1 MGNLSGK
8 INKPCEKAEMK
19 LYKFLILL
27 IMLSI
32 ASPALFSQ
40 VNAVL
45 SGNVRDQENKP
56 LELVNVAILG
66 STTGSVT
73 DQSGNY
79 VLIVP
84 ANQEITVDFSFIG
97 YDSKR
102 FRVNL
107 QPGDKRELNV
117 VLMMKYTEL
126 KSVEIKD
133 KQVRSYNYVRL
144 DPKEA
149 KLIPT
154 LSGGIETMLKTL
166 PGVNSANELSSQ
178 YSVRGGNFDEN
189 LVYVNGIEIYRPFLI
204 RSGQQE
210 GLSFVNSTLVSGII
224 FSAGGWD
231 AKYGDKMSSV
241 LDITYRKPDSAA
253 ASVML
258 SLLGAEAHV
267 EGLTKN
273 KKFTFLTGARYK
285 TNQYI
290 LKGLETKGNYQP
302 KFVDV
307 QGVLTYDVNKKIQL
321 SALGYYSRNSY
332 LLVPESRQT
341 NFGTI
346 QEAYRL
352 NIYFDGQEVDRY
364 RMYLGAFS
372 LDYAPNPG
380 LVLKFNVS
388 GFNTKESE
396 TFDVRGQ
403 YWIGKLENAFGDEEF
418 GNVTEVQGV
427 GTFMDHARNYLDA
440 GVISTEH
447 KGSYIK
453 NKNFFNWGL
462 KYQHENID
470 DRLSEWELVDSA
482 GYVIP
487 DPPVNIGGITDP
499 KEPLELENV
508 VKTDVSL
515 STNRIMGYLQNTWDL
530 LGDGR
535 DLSITAGLRFHYWD
549 YNGQFLLSPR
559 ASIAYKPMWQRDVV
573 LRFSTGYYY
582 QPPFYKE
589 LRDLQGNLN
598 PEIRAQKSIHFVAGV
613 DLNFLAWGRPFKF
626 TTEAY
631 YKYLDDL
638 IPYIIDN
645 VRIRYTAE
653 NNSHGYATGIDF
665 KINGEFIKGT
675 ESWASLSFLK
685 TMEDIKD
692 DYYYTYF
699 NESGEKIIP
708 GYTPDQTPVDSV
720 RTEPGYIPRPSDQ
733 LVSFAIFFQDYLPLI
748 PTLKVNL
755 TLIFG
760 TGLPFGAPDS
770 PLYTHTLRYPPY
782 RRVDIGFSKLLIGE
796 KTKFKDKNPLRYIDN
811 AWISL
816 EVFNLFQISNTVS
829 YIWVKDINNRE
840 YAVPNYLT
848 PRQVNIKLIVEF

>member
-1 MGNLSGK
+1 MK
-8 INKPCEKAEMK
+8 ITR
-19 LYKFLILL
+19 FLFLFI
-27 IMLSI
+27 ILSI

-40 VNAVL
+40 ENAVL
-45 SGNVRDQENKP
+45 KGNVRDQDNNP

-66 STTGSVT
+66 SSTGSTT
-73 DQSGNY
+73 DQAGNY
-79 VLIVP
+79 VLVVP
-84 ANQEITVDFSFIG
+84 ANQDITIDFSFVG
-97 YDSKR
+97 FKPKR
-102 FRVNL
+102 YQVNL
-107 QPGDKRELNV
+107 KQGEKKELNV
-117 VLMMKYTEL
+117 ILMVSFTEL
-126 KSVEIKD
+126 KGVEIKD
-133 KQVRSYNYVRL
+133 NQIRSYNYVRL

-149 KLIPT
+149 RMIPT
-154 LSGGIETMLKTL
+154 LSGGIESMLKTL
-166 PGVNSANELSSQ
+166 PGVSSTNELSSQ

-204 RSGQQE
+204 RAGQQE

-253 ASVML
+253 ASVTL

-285 TNQYI
+285 TSQYI
-290 LKGLETKGNYQP
+290 LKGLETKGNYKP
-302 KFVDV
+302 NFVDV
-307 QGVLTYDVNKKIQL
+307 QGVVTYDVTKKIQL
-321 SALGYYSRNSY
+321 SVLGYYSRNSY

-364 RMYLGAFS
+364 RMYLGAFTV
-372 LDYAPNPG
+372 DYKPRPE
-380 LVLKFNVS
+380 LSMKFIVS
-388 GFNTKESE
+388 GFETSESE
-396 TFDVRGQ
+396 TYDVRGQ
-403 YWIGKLENAFGDEEF
+403 YWIGKLENAFGNEDF

-427 GTFMDHARNYLDA
+427 GTFMDHARNFLDA

-447 KGSYIK
+447 KGSYLWK
-453 NKNFFNWGL
+453 NNFLNWGL

-470 DRLSEWELVDSA
+470 DRLSEWELIDSA
-482 GYVIP
+482 GFSMP
-487 DPPVNIGGITDP
+487 NPPVNIGGITDP
-499 KEPLELENV
+499 KQPLELEDAVRSNA
-508 VKTDVSL
+508 TL
-515 STNRIMGYLQNTWDL
+515 STNRLMGYMQNTWDL

-535 DLSITAGLRFHYWD
+535 DLSITAGIRFHYWD

-559 ASIAYKPMWQRDVV
+559 ASIAYKPLWQRDVV
-573 LRFSTGYYY
+573 FRFSTGYYY

-598 PEIRAQKSIHFVAGV
+598 PEIRAQKSIHFVAGM
-613 DLNFLAWGRPFKF
+613 DINFLAWGRPFKF

-638 IPYIIDN
+638 IPYIVDN
-645 VRIRYTAE
+645 VRIRYIAE
-653 NNSHGYATGIDF
+653 NNAHGYATGIDF
-665 KINGEFIKGT
+665 KINGDFIEGT
-675 ESWASLSFLK
+675 ESWMSLSFLK
-685 TMEDIKD
+685 TAEDIKD
-692 DYYYTYF
+692 DYYYDYY

-708 GYTPDQTPVDSV
+708 GYSIDQTPVDSI
-720 RTEPGYIPRPSDQ
+720 RHEPGYIPRPSDQ
-733 LVSFAIFFQDYLPLI
+733 RVSFAIFFQDYLPLI
-748 PTLKVNL
+748 PSFKAHL

-760 TGLPFGAPDS
+760 TGLPFGPPDA
-770 PLYTHTLRYPPY
+770 PLYKRTLRYPPY

-829 YIWVKDINNRE
+829 YIWVKDINNRQ

-848 PRQVNIKLIVEF
+848 PRQLNLKLIVEF

>member
-1 MGNLSGK
+1 
-8 INKPCEKAEMK
+8 MK
-19 LYKFLILL
+19 LAKSLILVL
-27 IMLSI
+27 LLSI
-32 ASPALFSQ
+32 FSPALFSQ

-45 SGNVRDQENKP
+45 SGNVRDLDNKP
-56 LELVNVAILG
+56 LELVNIAILG
-66 STTGSVT
+66 GSSGCVT
-73 DQSGNY
+73 DRDGNY
-79 VLIVP
+79 LLIVP
-84 ANQEITVDFSFIG
+84 ANEEITVDFSFIG
-97 YDSKR
+97 FDSKR
-102 FRVNL
+102 FRITL
-107 QPGDKRELNV
+107 PPGDKKVLDV
-117 VLMMKYTEL
+117 VLTLKYTEL

-133 KQVRSYNYVRL
+133 RQVRSYNYVRL
-144 DPKEA
+144 DPKQA

-154 LSGGIETMLKTL
+154 LSGGIEAMLKTL
-166 PGVNSANELSSQ
+166 PGVSSANELSSQ

-210 GLSFVNSTLVSGII
+210 GLSFVNSTLVSGIL

-267 EGLTKN
+267 EGITKD
-273 KKFTFLTGARYK
+273 KKFTFLVGARYK
-285 TNQYI
+285 SNQYV
-290 LKGLETKGNYQP
+290 LKGLETKGSYRPN
-302 KFVDV
+302 FADV
-307 QGVLTYDVNKKIQL
+307 QGVLTYKLNKKIQL

-352 NIYFDGQEVDRY
+352 TIYFDGQEVDRY
-364 RMYLGAFS
+364 KMYLGAFS
-372 LDYAPNPG
+372 VDYAPNPG

-388 GFNTKESE
+388 GFNTNESE

-403 YWIGKLENAFGDEEF
+403 YWIGKLENTLGNEDF

-440 GVISTEH
+440 DVISAEH
-447 KGSYIK
+447 KGSYVK
-453 NKNFFNWGL
+453 NRNFFNWGL
-462 KYQHENID
+462 KYQHENVN
-470 DRLSEWELVDSA
+470 DRLSEWQMTDSA
-482 GYVIP
+482 GYSLPI
-487 DPPVNIGGITDP
+487 PPVVIGGITDP
-499 KEPLELENV
+499 KQPLELIDAVRTNIG
-508 VKTDVSL
+508 L
-515 STNRIMGYLQNTWDL
+515 STNRVMGYLQNTWDL

-535 DLSITAGLRFHYWD
+535 NLSITAGLRFHYWD

-573 LRFSTGYYY
+573 FRFSTGYYY

-598 PEIRAQKSIHFVAGV
+598 PDIKAQESIHFVAGM
-613 DLNFLAWGRPFKF
+613 DINFLAWGRPFKF

-631 YKYLDDL
+631 YKYLNDL

-645 VRIRYTAE
+645 VRIRYTAK
-653 NNSHGYATGIDF
+653 NNAKGYATGIDF

-675 ESWASLSFLK
+675 ESWASLSFMK
-685 TMEDIKD
+685 TMQNIEG
-692 DYYYTYF
+692 DYYYTYY
-699 NESGEKIIP
+699 NASGERIIP
-708 GYTPDQTPVDSV
+708 GYTADQVAIDSV
-720 RTEPGYIPRPSDQ
+720 RTNPGYIPRPSDQ
-733 LVSFAIFFQDYLPLI
+733 RVSFAIFFQDYLPLI

-755 TLIFG
+755 TLVFG
-760 TGLPFGAPDS
+760 TGLPFGPPDS
-770 PLYTHTLRYPPY
+770 PLYKQTLRYPPY
-782 RRVDIGFSKLLIGE
+782 RRVDIGFSKLLVSS
-796 KTKFKDKNPLRYIDN
+796 KTKFKGKNPLHFIDN

-816 EVFNLFQISNTVS
+816 EVFNLLQISNTVS

-848 PRQVNIKLIVEF
+848 PRQLNLKLILEF

>member
-1 MGNLSGK
+1 
-8 INKPCEKAEMK
+8 MK
-19 LYKFLILL
+19 LNKFLIL
-27 IMLSI
+27 IFIVCI
-32 ASPALFSQ
+32 ASPAMFSQ

-73 DQSGNY
+73 DKSGNY
-79 VLIVP
+79 ALIVP
-84 ANQEITVDFSFIG
+84 ANEEVIVDFSFIG

-102 FRVNL
+102 FRITL
-107 QPGDKRELNV
+107 PPGDKKVLDV

-154 LSGGIETMLKTL
+154 MSGGIEAMLKTL
-166 PGVNSANELSSQ
+166 PGVSSSNELSSQ

-204 RSGQQE
+204 RAGQQE

-241 LDITYRKPDSAA
+241 LDITYRKPDSLA

-258 SLLGAEAHV
+258 SLLGAEGHI
-267 EGLTKN
+267 EGISKN

-285 TNQYI
+285 ANQYV
-290 LKGLETKGNYQP
+290 LKGLETTGSYKPN
-302 KFVDV
+302 FVDV
-307 QGVLTYDVNKKIQL
+307 QGVLTYDINKKIQL

-332 LLVPESRQT
+332 LFKPESRQT

-346 QEAYRL
+346 EEAYRL

-372 LDYAPNPG
+372 LDYTPNPG
-380 LVLKFNVS
+380 LQLKFNVS
-388 GFNTKESE
+388 GFNTTESE

-403 YWIGKLENAFGDEEF
+403 YWIGKLESSFGNEEF
-418 GNVTEVQGV
+418 GNVTEVRGV

-447 KGSYIK
+447 KGSFIK

-462 KYQHENID
+462 KYQHENVD

-482 GYVIP
+482 GYVLP
-487 DPPVNIGGITDP
+487 DPPIVIGGITDP
-499 KEPLELENV
+499 KAPLELNNAV
-508 VKTDVSL
+508 RTNISL
-515 STNRIMGYLQNTWDL
+515 STNRLMGYLQNTWDL

-573 LRFSTGYYY
+573 FRFSTGYYY

-589 LRDLQGNLN
+589 LRDLEGNLN

-638 IPYIIDN
+638 IPYIVDN
-645 VRIRYTAE
+645 VRIRYLAE
-653 NNSHGYATGIDF
+653 NNAHGYATGIDF

-685 TMEDIKD
+685 TMQDIKD
-692 DYYYTYF
+692 DYYYTYY
-699 NESGEKIIP
+699 NASGKEIIP
-708 GYTPDQTPVDSV
+708 GYTADQVVADSI
-720 RTEPGYIPRPSDQ
+720 RTNPGYIPRPSDQ

-748 PTLKVNL
+748 PSFKVNL

-760 TGLPFGAPDS
+760 SGLPFGPPDS

-796 KTKFKDKNPLRYIDN
+796 KTKFKEKNPLRYIDN
-811 AWISL
+811 AWISF

-848 PRQVNIKLIVEF
+848 PRLVNLKLIVEF

>member
-1 MGNLSGK
+1 MENLSGK
-8 INKPCEKAEMK
+8 TNKSCDKAEMK
-19 LYKFLILL
+19 ITRSLFLFI
-27 IMLSI
+27 ILSI

-40 VNAVL
+40 ENAIL
-45 SGNVRDQENKP
+45 KGSVRDQDNNP

-66 STTGSVT
+66 SSTGSTT
-73 DQSGNY
+73 DQAGNY
-79 VLIVP
+79 VFVVP
-84 ANQEITVDFSFIG
+84 ANQDITIDFSFVG
-97 YDSKR
+97 FKPKR
-102 FRVNL
+102 YQVNL
-107 QPGDKRELNV
+107 KPGEKKELNV
-117 VLMMKYTEL
+117 MLMVSFTEL
-126 KSVEIKD
+126 KGVEIKD
-133 KQVRSYNYVRL
+133 NQIRSYNYVRL

-149 KLIPT
+149 RMIPT
-154 LSGGIETMLKTL
+154 LSGGIESMLKTL
-166 PGVNSANELSSQ
+166 PGVSSTNELSSQ

-204 RSGQQE
+204 RAGQQE
-210 GLSFVNSTLVSGII
+210 GLSFVNPTLVSGII

-253 ASVML
+253 ASVVL

-285 TNQYI
+285 TSQYI
-290 LKGLETKGNYQP
+290 LKGLETKGSYKPN
-302 KFVDV
+302 FVDV
-307 QGVLTYDVNKKIQL
+307 QGVVTYDVTKKIQL
-321 SALGYYSRNSY
+321 SVLGYYSRNSY

-364 RMYLGAFS
+364 SMYLGAFTV
-372 LDYAPNPG
+372 DYKPRPE
-380 LVLKFNVS
+380 LSMKFIVS
-388 GFNTKESE
+388 GFETRESE
-396 TFDVRGQ
+396 TYDVLGQ
-403 YWIGKLENAFGDEEF
+403 YWIGKLENAFGNEEF

-427 GTFMDHARNYLDA
+427 GSFMDHARNFLDA

-447 KGSYIK
+447 KGSYLWK
-453 NKNFFNWGL
+453 RNFMNWGL
-462 KYQHENID
+462 RYQHENIA
-470 DRLSEWELVDSA
+470 DRLSEWELIDSA
-482 GYVIP
+482 GYSMP
-487 DPPVNIGGITDP
+487 NPPVIIGGITDP
-499 KEPLELENV
+499 KQPLELEYAV
-508 VKTDVSL
+508 RTDVGL
-515 STNRIMGYLQNTWDL
+515 STNRVMGYLQNTWNL
-530 LGDGR
+530 LGEGR
-535 DLSITAGLRFHYWD
+535 DLSITAGIRFHYWD

-559 ASIAYKPMWQRDVV
+559 ASIAYKPLWQRDVV
-573 LRFSTGYYY
+573 FRFSTGYYY

-598 PEIRAQKSIHFVAGV
+598 PEIRAQKSIHFVAGM
-613 DLNFLAWGRPFKF
+613 DINFLAWGRPFKF

-638 IPYIIDN
+638 IPYIVDN
-645 VRIRYTAE
+645 VRIRYTAQ
-653 NNSHGYATGIDF
+653 NNAHGYATGIDF
-665 KINGEFIKGT
+665 KINGDFIPGT
-675 ESWASLSFLK
+675 ESWMSLSFLK
-685 TMEDIKD
+685 TAEDIKD
-692 DYYYTYF
+692 DYYYDYY
-699 NESGEKIIP
+699 NASSEKIIP
-708 GYTPDQTPVDSV
+708 GYSIDQTPVDSI
-720 RTEPGYIPRPSDQ
+720 RHEPGYIPRPSDQ
-733 LVSFAIFFQDYLPLI
+733 RVSFAIFFQDYLPLI
-748 PTLKVNL
+748 PSFKAHL

-760 TGLPFGAPDS
+760 TGLPFGPPDS
-770 PLYTHTLRYPPY
+770 PLYKQTLRYPPY

-829 YIWVKDINNRE
+829 YIWVKDINNRQ

-848 PRQVNIKLIVEF
+848 PRQLNLKLIVEF

>member
-1 MGNLSGK
+1 MN
-8 INKPCEKAEMK
+8 
-19 LYKFLILL
+19 LYKFPFLLFIL
-27 IMLSI
+27 ST
-32 ASPALFSQ
+32 ASSALYSQ
-40 VNAVL
+40 ANAVL
-45 SGNVRDQENKP
+45 NGNVRDQENKP
-56 LELVNVAILG
+56 LELVNVALVGTTIG
-66 STTGSVT
+66 STT
-73 DQSGNY
+73 DHEGNY
-79 VLIVP
+79 VLVVP
-84 ANQEITVDFSFIG
+84 SNQEFIVDFSFIG

-102 FRVNL
+102 FKITL
-107 QPGDKRELNV
+107 PPGDKKTLDV
-117 VLMMKYTEL
+117 VLTMKYTEL

-144 DPKEA
+144 DPKQA

-154 LSGGIETMLKTL
+154 LGGGIESMLKTL
-166 PGVNSANELSSQ
+166 PGVSSANELSSQ

-204 RSGQQE
+204 RAGQQE
-210 GLSFVNSTLVSGII
+210 GLSFVNSTLVSGIL

-253 ASVML
+253 ASFML
-258 SLLGAEAHV
+258 SLLGAEAHA
-267 EGLTKN
+267 EGATKD

-290 LKGLETKGNYQP
+290 LNGLETKGSYRPN
-302 KFVDV
+302 FIDV
-307 QGVLTYDVNKKIQL
+307 QGVLTYNLNKKLQL

-332 LLVPESRQT
+332 QLVPESRQT

-352 NIYFDGQEVDRY
+352 SIYFDGQEIDRY
-364 RMYLGAFS
+364 QMYLGAFS
-372 LDYAPNPG
+372 IDYNPKPS
-380 LVLKFNVS
+380 LALKFNVS
-388 GFNTKESE
+388 GFNTSESE

-403 YWIGKLENAFGDEEF
+403 YWIGKLENALGSQEF

-427 GTFMDHARNYLDA
+427 GTYMDHARNYLDA
-440 GVISTEH
+440 GVISAEH
-447 KGSYIK
+447 KGSFVK
-453 NKNFFNWGL
+453 NRNFLNWGI
-462 KYQHENID
+462 KYQHENVKD
-470 DRLSEWELVDSA
+470 QLSEWELVDSA
-482 GYVIP
+482 GYIIP
-487 DPPVNIGGITDP
+487 DPPVVIGGITDP
-499 KEPLELENV
+499 KQPLEL
-508 VKTDVSL
+508 KDVIRTHVRL

-535 DLSITAGLRFHYWD
+535 ELSITAGLRFHYWD

-559 ASIAYKPMWQRDVV
+559 ASIAYKPMWERDVV
-573 LRFSTGYYY
+573 FRFAAGYYY

-589 LRDLQGNLN
+589 LRDLQGVLN
-598 PEIRAQKSIHFVAGV
+598 PDLKAQESIHFVAGM

-631 YKYLDDL
+631 YKYLNDL
-638 IPYIIDN
+638 IPYVVDN
-645 VRIRYTAE
+645 VRIRYTAK
-653 NNSHGYATGIDF
+653 NNAHGYATGIDF

-685 TMEDIKD
+685 TMQDIEG
-692 DYYYTYF
+692 DYYYTYY
-699 NESGEKIIP
+699 NAEGNKIIP
-708 GYTPDQTPVDSV
+708 GYTVDQVAVDSI
-720 RTEPGYIPRPSDQ
+720 RTNPGYIPRPSDQ
-733 LVSFAIFFQDYLPLI
+733 RVSFAIFFQDYLPLI

-760 TGLPFGAPDS
+760 TGLPFGPPDA
-770 PLYTHTLRYPPY
+770 PLYEQTLRYPPY
-782 RRVDIGFSKLLIGE
+782 RRVDIGFSKLLVSS
-796 KTKFKDKNPLRYIDN
+796 KTKFKSNNPLRVIDN
-811 AWISL
+811 AWLSL
-816 EVFNLFQISNTVS
+816 EVFNLFDISNTVS

-848 PRQVNIKLIVEF
+848 PRQVNLKLIVEF

>member
-1 MGNLSGK
+1 MK
-8 INKPCEKAEMK
+8 IAKT
-19 LYKFLILL
+19 LILFIL
-27 IMLSI
+27 LSL
-32 ASPALFSQ
+32 ASPALLAQ
-40 VNAVL
+40 ENAFL
-45 SGNVRDQENKP
+45 KGNVRDQDNKP
-56 LELVNVAILG
+56 MELVNVAVLG
-66 STTGSVT
+66 STTGSST
-73 DQSGNY
+73 DPKGNY
-79 VLIVP
+79 MLVVP

-97 YDSKR
+97 YKSKR
-102 FRVNL
+102 YQVNL
-107 QPGDKRELNV
+107 KAGESRELNV
-117 VLMMKYTEL
+117 VMMISFTEL
-126 KSVEIKD
+126 KDVEIKD
-133 KQVRSYNYVRL
+133 DQVRSYNYVRL

-154 LSGGIETMLKTL
+154 LSGGIEAMLKTL

-253 ASVML
+253 ASVLL
-258 SLLGAEAHV
+258 SLLGAQAHL

-273 KKFTFLTGARYK
+273 KKLTFLTGVRYK

-290 LKGLETKGNYQP
+290 LKGLETKGSYKPN
-302 KFVDV
+302 FIDA
-307 QGVLTYDVNKKIQL
+307 QGVVTYDLNEKVQL

-352 NIYFDGQEVDRY
+352 NIYFDGQEVDQY

-372 LDYAPNPG
+372 LDYKIRPE
-380 LVLKFNVS
+380 LMMKFIFS
-388 GFNTKESE
+388 GFNTRESE

-440 GVISTEH
+440 GVISTEY
-447 KGSYIK
+447 KGSFIR
-453 NKNFFNWGL
+453 NKSFLNWGL
-462 KYQHENID
+462 KYQHENVE

-482 GYVIP
+482 GFSLP
-487 DPPVNIGGITDP
+487 NPPVIIGGITDP
-499 KEPLELENV
+499 KQPLDLKNATR
-508 VKTDVSL
+508 TDIKLTS
-515 STNRIMGYLQNTWDL
+515 NRIMGHVQNTWDL
-530 LGDGR
+530 LGGGR
-535 DLSITAGLRFHYWD
+535 DLSVTAGIRFHYWD

-559 ASIAYKPMWQRDVV
+559 ASIAYKPLWQRDVV
-573 LRFSTGYYY
+573 FRFSTGYYY

-589 LRDLQGNLN
+589 LRNLEGNLN
-598 PEIRAQKSIHFVAGV
+598 PDIRAQKSIHFVAGT
-613 DLNFLAWGRPFKF
+613 DINFLAWGRPFKF

-638 IPYIIDN
+638 IPYIVDN
-645 VRIRYTAE
+645 VRIRYLAE
-653 NNSHGYATGIDF
+653 NNAHGYATGIDF

-675 ESWASLSFLK
+675 ESWMSLSFLK
-685 TMEDIKD
+685 TMQDIEG
-692 DYYYTYF
+692 DYYYEYY
-699 NESGEKIIP
+699 NESGVKIIP
-708 GYTPDQTPVDSV
+708 GYTPDQTVVDSIYF
-720 RTEPGYIPRPSDQ
+720 EPGFIPRPSDQ
-733 LVSFAIFFQDYLPLI
+733 RVSFAIFFQDYLPLI
-748 PTLKVNL
+748 PTLKAHL

-760 TGLPFGAPDS
+760 TGLPFGPPDS
-770 PLYTHTLRYPPY
+770 PLYKHVYRFPPY
-782 RRVDIGFSKLLIGE
+782 RRVDLGFSKLLIGD
-796 KTKFKDKNPLRYIDN
+796 KSKFKEKNPLRHIDN
-811 AWISL
+811 AWISF

-829 YIWVKDINNRE
+829 YIWVKDVNNRE

-848 PRQVNIKLIVEF
+848 PRQVNLKLIVEI